1 MKTLVETLPEE
12 NYASLRYLIKFLA
25 QVQRMQHL
33 PLITVTTFRAG
44 TAVTLCVRVCVCVFR
59 YRPTAK

>member
-25 QVQRMQHL
+25 QVQWMQHL
-33 PLITVTTFRAG
+33 PLITVTTCRAG
-44 TAVTLCVRVCVCVFR
+44 MAVTCVCI
-59 YRPTAK
+59 

>member
-33 PLITVTTFRAG
+33 PLIAVTSRAG
-44 TAVTLCVRVCVCVFR
+44 TAVTLCVCVFR